1 MRICCSDLKTKR
13 ELAVSVESL
22 REKIN
27 VYCDQKSFTESYL
40 VGKNDELETK
50 EIVRVGEF
58 CFTGFGKFQF
68 IDVLETNR
76 R

>member
-22 REKIN
+22 NGDRI
-27 VYCDQKSFTESYL
+27 KSCESLDWFYL
-40 VGKNDELETK
+40 VWINDELETK
-50 EIVRVGEF
+50 EIVRVREF

-68 IDVLETNR
+68 VNVLDTR
-76 R
+76 Y